1 MAKSGLKK
9 VVKSVHGKHG
19 TVRRSYWVSTKEAVK
34 RVARNHGGK
43 IVGAALLVGGAALA
57 HKHRDKLNE
66 FRGTHLN
73 KKALGVH
80 FSGAVKSANHW
91 RMTEGAN
98 LAKRVVQGVGTALAT
113 HYISKAAGA
122 AGERVGKRI
131 GGKRGKEFGRVAGEA
146 IGEHTLGHSA
156 EGLISRAAVETGKAL
171 RRKNIVRA
179 PKRR

>member
-73 KKALGVH
+73 KKALGNH

-98 LAKRVVQGVGTALAT
+98 LAKKTIQSVGTAVAV
-113 HYISKAAGA
+113 HYLTKAAGHV
-122 AGERVGKRI
+122 GERAGKRV
-131 GGKRGKEFGRVAGEA
+131 GGKRGAEFGRVVGEA
-146 IGEHTLGHSA
+146 LGEHTLAKSA
-156 EGLISRAAVETGKAL
+156 ERHIERAAVETGKAL